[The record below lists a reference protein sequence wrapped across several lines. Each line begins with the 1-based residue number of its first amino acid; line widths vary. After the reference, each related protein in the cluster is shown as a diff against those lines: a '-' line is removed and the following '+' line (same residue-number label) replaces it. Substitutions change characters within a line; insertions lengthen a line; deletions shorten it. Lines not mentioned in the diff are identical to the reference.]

1 MSKLFT
7 VAGASLLNGKFSYRF
22 ANSHDRA
29 QVLARAGHS
38 WVKLYTLPYP
48 MYKEDASRW
57 LDDNHPK
64 LVAESAG
71 SEKLMQRI
79 AETVTVKRVPRK
91 GSDED
96 RVAAQFA
103 IWRERAVKKH
113 SFLVDN

>member
-38 WVKLYTLPYP
+38 WVKLFTLPYP

-64 LVAESAG
+64 LVAESAS
-71 SEKLMQRI
+71 SEKLMQRVVGDI
-79 AETVTVKRVPRK
+79 TPKRVPRK
-91 GSDED
+91 GTDEA
-96 RVAAQFA
+96 RAVAQFA
-103 IWRERAVKKH
+103 IWRERAKKKFD
-113 SFLVDN
+113 FLVD